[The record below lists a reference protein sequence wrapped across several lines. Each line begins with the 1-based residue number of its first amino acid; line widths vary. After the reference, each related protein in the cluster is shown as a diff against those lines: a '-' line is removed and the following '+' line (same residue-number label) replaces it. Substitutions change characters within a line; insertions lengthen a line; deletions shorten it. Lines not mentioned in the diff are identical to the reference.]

1 MTRDEIISEALTWLG
16 TPWRHQACCKGAGV
30 DCLHLIAGVMRSFGC
45 VEADRFFATPA
56 WRSYGR
62 HPDATMLFG
71 GCDDLMDRILVAD
84 AQPGD
89 VLVMRCGR
97 HPMHFAWKIAADR
110 MLHAWLGAGR
120 VIDQRLDAK
129 WAARIVRAYRIRG
142 VE

>member
-1 MTRDEIISEALTWLG
+1 MPEYRRHDAGLGRWLSYARFLYIALHRSNFRDEIISEALTWLG

-71 GCDDLMDRILVAD
+71 GCDDLMAL
-84 AQPGD
+84 
-89 VLVMRCGR
+89 
-97 HPMHFAWKIAADR
+97 
-110 MLHAWLGAGR
+110 
-120 VIDQRLDAK
+120 DQRGGLMPLLQGA
-129 WAARIVRAYRIRG
+129 
-142 VE
+142 